1 MLFTTPGLLF
11 SGLFSLVFIF
21 TSNQKRGSKF
31 TGQLPPFPRLG
42 RVVIGEFHHPRKPV
56 AAEFPTWLTIPDRG
70 LFTGCAVFGAIG
82 SGKTS
87 GCMRPFAKQV
97 LEYRANDPHRRIG
110 GLVMEGKGDFCYQV
124 QKLCRRLAGRKTTWG
139 AGPQSRDER
148 QQIVF
153 DGMAPRFR
161 SQGLHGI
168 EERSV
173 YCSGL

>member
-82 SGKTS
+82 SEKLPAVCGRSPNKFS
-87 GCMRPFAKQV
+87 S
-97 LEYRANDPHRRIG
+97 IG
-110 GLVMEGKGDFCYQV
+110 P
-124 QKLCRRLAGRKTTWG
+124 TIHTG
-139 AGPQSRDER
+139 ALGAWSWK
-148 QQIVF
+148 
-153 DGMAPRFR
+153 
-161 SQGLHGI
+161 
-168 EERSV
+168 
-173 YCSGL
+173 